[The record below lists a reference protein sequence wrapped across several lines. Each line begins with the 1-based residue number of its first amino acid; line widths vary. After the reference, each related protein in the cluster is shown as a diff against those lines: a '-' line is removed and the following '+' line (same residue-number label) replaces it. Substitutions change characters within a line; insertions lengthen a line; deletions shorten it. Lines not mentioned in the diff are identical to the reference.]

1 MTGKVFLVGAGPADA
16 GLITVKGREILMQ
29 AEVVVY
35 DSLVGEGI
43 FALIPEK
50 AELIDAGKHMGCHT
64 MEQEEIN
71 NLLLEKALE
80 GKCVV
85 RLKGGDPFLFG
96 RGAEELELLAER
108 GIPFEIVPGVT
119 SAFAVPAYQGIP
131 VTHRNFASSVHV
143 FTGHRKHGEPLQL
156 DYEVLARLSGTL
168 VFLMGV
174 SNLEEICGGLLKA
187 GMEPQTAAAVLQQGT
202 CAGQKKIISTLANLP
217 KEVHKQGVQM
227 PAILIIG
234 EVCTLGNQFA
244 WYEKLPLSGKK
255 ALVTRPKERGKT
267 LADRL
272 RRLGAEV
279 LEVPTIRLERI
290 RNNRKLWKELERL
303 SDYQYLVFT
312 SPTGVEVF
320 FAEMKENK
328 CDIRSLGQA
337 KLAAIGAGTAKA
349 LSERGLICQLMP
361 EIYDARH
368 LGILLGETCRDGERI
383 LIPRAAQGNPQ
394 LIQEIEKRVRAEI
407 TEVPIYRTEY
417 VNSFQMFDIN
427 RQFAQGLIHMAVFT
441 SASTV
446 RGFARAAKGLDFGLV
461 QAVCIGVQTE
471 SAARELGMKTVT
483 AKHATIDSLVDA
495 CLEVEK

>member
-1 MTGKVFLVGAGPADA
+1 MTGKVFLVGAGPGDA
-16 GLITVKGREILMQ
+16 GLITVKGREILAQ

-43 FALIPEK
+43 FGLIPEH
-50 AELIDAGKHMGCHT
+50 AEMINAGKHAGCHT

-71 NLLLEKALE
+71 HILLDKALE

-96 RGAEELELLAER
+96 RGGEELELLAEQ

-119 SAFAVPAYQGIP
+119 SALAVPSYGGIP
-131 VTHRNFASSVHV
+131 VTHREFASSVHV

-168 VFLMGV
+168 VFLMGG
-174 SNLEEICGGLLKA
+174 SNLGEICGGLLAA
-187 GMEPQTAAAVLQQGT
+187 GMKPQTPAAVLQKGT
-202 CAGQKKIISTLANLP
+202 YAGQKKMISSLAKLP
-217 KEVHKQGVQM
+217 GEVQKQGVQT
-227 PAILIIG
+227 PAILVIG
-234 EVCTLGNQFA
+234 EVCALGNQFA
-244 WYEKLPLSGKK
+244 WYEKLPLFGKK
-255 ALVTRPKERGKT
+255 ALVTRPKERSKL

-320 FAEMKENK
+320 FEEMKETGR
-328 CDIRSLGQA
+328 DIRSLGGA

-349 LSERGLICQLMP
+349 LKERGLICALMP
-361 EIYDARH
+361 QTYDGRH
-368 LGILLGETCRDGERI
+368 LGVLLGETCKDGERI
-383 LIPRAAQGNPQ
+383 LIPRAVQGNPQ
-394 LIQEIEKRVRAEI
+394 LIQEIEKRVKAEI
-407 TEVPIYRTEY
+407 TEIPIYRTTYERP
-417 VNSFQMFDIN
+417 VWMKDLQK
-427 RQFAQGLIHMAVFT
+427 QFAQGLIHMAVFT

-446 RGFARAAKGLDFGLV
+446 RGFARATEGMDYGLV
-461 QAVCIGVQTE
+461 WAVCIGAQTE
-471 SAARELGMKTVT
+471 AAARELGMKTVT
-483 AKHATIDSLVDA
+483 AKRATIDSLVEA
-495 CLEVEK
+495 CLSV

>member
-1 MTGKVFLVGAGPADA
+1 MTGKVFLVGAGPGDA
-16 GLITVKGREILMQ
+16 GLITVKGREILAQ

-43 FALIPEK
+43 FGLIPEH
-50 AELIDAGKHMGCHT
+50 AEMINAGKHAGCHT

-71 NLLLEKALE
+71 QILLDKALE

-96 RGAEELELLAER
+96 RGGEELELLAEQ

-119 SAFAVPAYQGIP
+119 SALAVPSYGGIP
-131 VTHRNFASSVHV
+131 VTHREFASSVHV

-168 VFLMGV
+168 VFLMGG
-174 SNLEEICGGLLKA
+174 SNLGEICGGLLEA
-187 GMEPQTAAAVLQQGT
+187 GMKPQTPAAVLQKGT
-202 CAGQKKIISTLANLP
+202 CAGQKKMISSLAKLP
-217 KEVHKQGVQM
+217 EEVQKQGVQT
-227 PAILIIG
+227 PAILVIG
-234 EVCTLGNQFA
+234 EVCALGNQFA
-244 WYEKLPLSGKK
+244 WYEKLPLFGKK
-255 ALVTRPKERGKT
+255 ALVTRPKERSKL

-320 FAEMKENK
+320 FEEMKETGR
-328 CDIRSLGQA
+328 DIRSLGGA

-349 LSERGLICQLMP
+349 LKERGLICALMP
-361 EIYDARH
+361 QTYDGRH
-368 LGILLGETCRDGERI
+368 LGVLLGETCKDGERI
-383 LIPRAAQGNPQ
+383 LIPRAVQGNPH
-394 LIQEIEKRVRAEI
+394 LIQEIEKRVKAEI
-407 TEVPIYRTEY
+407 TEIPIYRTTYERPAWMKDL
-417 VNSFQMFDIN
+417 QK
-427 RQFAQGLIHMAVFT
+427 QFAQGLIHMAVFT

-446 RGFARAAKGLDFGLV
+446 RGFARATEGMDYGLV
-461 QAVCIGVQTE
+461 WAVCIGAQTE
-471 SAARELGMKTVT
+471 AAARELGMKTVT
-483 AKHATIDSLVDA
+483 AKCATIDSLVEA
-495 CLEVEK
+495 CLSV

>member
-1 MTGKVFLVGAGPADA
+1 
-16 GLITVKGREILMQ
+16 MQ
-29 AEVVVY
+29 
-35 DSLVGEGI
+35 
-43 FALIPEK
+43 
-50 AELIDAGKHMGCHT
+50 T
-64 MEQEEIN
+64 
-71 NLLLEKALE
+71 
-80 GKCVV
+80 
-85 RLKGGDPFLFG
+85 
-96 RGAEELELLAER
+96 
-108 GIPFEIVPGVT
+108 
-119 SAFAVPAYQGIP
+119 
-131 VTHRNFASSVHV
+131 
-143 FTGHRKHGEPLQL
+143 
-156 DYEVLARLSGTL
+156 
-168 VFLMGV
+168 
-174 SNLEEICGGLLKA
+174 
-187 GMEPQTAAAVLQQGT
+187 
-202 CAGQKKIISTLANLP
+202 
-217 KEVHKQGVQM
+217 

-312 SPTGVEVF
+312 SPTGVEIF
-320 FAEMKENK
+320 FDEMKENK
-328 CDIRSLGQA
+328 CDIRSLGQV

-471 SAARELGMKTVT
+471 SAAQELGMKTVT
-483 AKHATIDSLVDA
+483 AKRATIDSLVDA